1 MYFIVETLE
10 QFKKLDVKDE
20 CFIQLIPGN
29 DRVHPKLTYP
39 SLIYYNNG
47 DKGYVLPFK
56 HSESFHLDFKI
67 VEEFLKLHKTIY
79 LLDKKFHSYFLDL
92 PNSIDLHFINLD
104 QTNEFT
110 QFDCDTNL
118 HHDFYSRY
126 GHLPI
131 TNELI
136 PISKHYERC
145 QCLYDYIKGMFGLE
159 TDIQTQESFIAAYK
173 SVEENPIK
181 VDVKCLTDKYQIHD
195 QSYSIKVDVMYSS
208 YNLYNLTGRPTN
220 SFNGINF
227 LAIPKENDFRSCFLP
242 SNDFLVE
249 FDFDAYHL
257 RLIAMLMGISCPE
270 ESFHEYLGKQYFNK
284 EELTEEEYKESKTIT
299 FKQLYGGVD
308 KKYKHIPF
316 FAQMSSYIDDIW
328 KQYNK
333 QGGYKLPTGRIIK
346 KEESMTKYKL
356 FNYVVQN
363 METQKNIEKIDKIQ
377 NYLKNAKAK
386 TKLIL
391 ITYDSFLFDFSKKDG
406 KKTLQDIKSIL
417 ESDQMKV
424 KHKHGTSYAF

>member
-1 MYFIVETLE
+1 MYFIVENLD
-10 QFKKLDVKDE
+10 QFKKLSVKDE
-20 CFIQLIPGN
+20 CFVQLVTGN
-29 DRVHPKLTYP
+29 DRIHPKLTYP
-39 SLIYYNNG
+39 SLLYYNDG
-47 DKGYVLPFK
+47 EKGYIFPFK
-56 HSESFHLDFKI
+56 HSESFSLDF
-67 VEEFLKLHKTIY
+67 EEIHSFLKLHKKVY
-79 LLDKKFHSYFLDL
+79 LLDKKFHSYFFDL
-92 PNSIDLHFINLD
+92 PNAIDLHFVNLD
-104 QTNEFT
+104 QTNEFN

-131 TNELI
+131 INEI
-136 PISKHYERC
+136 VPISKHYERC
-145 QCLYDYIKGMFGLE
+145 QCLYDYVKGYFDLE
-159 TDIQTQESFIAAYK
+159 TDIQTQEDFISAYK

-181 VDVKCLTDKYQIHD
+181 VDVKCLTEKYQIHD
-195 QSYSIKVDVMYSS
+195 QSYSIKGDKMYSC

-257 RLIAMLMGISCPE
+257 RLIARLISFECPK

-316 FAQMSSYIDDIW
+316 FAKMEEFAEDVW
-328 KQYNK
+328 KAYKTQK
-333 QGGYKLPTGRIIK
+333 GYKLHTGRVIRPDD
-346 KEESMTKYKL
+346 SMTKYKL

-363 METQKNIEKIDKIQ
+363 METAENIYKIQ
-377 NYLKNAKAK
+377 QIQKYLKTAEAK

-406 KKTLQDIKSIL
+406 KKTLQEIKTIL
-417 ESDQMKV
+417 EFGEMKV
-424 KHKHGTSYAF
+424 KHKHGTNYAF

>member
-1 MYFIVETLE
+1 MYFIIEDLD
-10 QFKKLDVKDE
+10 QFKKLDVSED

-29 DRVHPKLTYP
+29 DRFHPKLTYP
-39 SLIYYNNG
+39 SLLYYRNE
-47 DKGYVLPFK
+47 DKGYIFPFK
-56 HSESFHLDFKI
+56 HSESFSLNFEVVHS
-67 VEEFLKLHKTIY
+67 FLKCHKKVY

-92 PNSIDLHFINLD
+92 PNAIDLHFVNLD
-104 QTNEFT
+104 QTNEFN
-110 QFDCDTNL
+110 QFDCDTNV

-126 GHLPI
+126 GRLPT
-131 TNELI
+131 TNEIL

-145 QCLYDYIKGMFGLE
+145 ECLYDSIKGYFDLE
-159 TDIQTQESFIAAYK
+159 TDTETQEAFISAYK

-181 VDVKCLTDKYQIHD
+181 VDTQCLLDKYQIHD
-195 QSYSIKVDVMYSS
+195 QSYSIKADRMYSC

-257 RLIAMLMGISCPE
+257 RLIARLINFECPK

-308 KKYKHIPF
+308 KKYKHVPF
-316 FAQMSSYIDDIW
+316 FKQMEDYVEEIW
-328 KQYNK
+328 KAYKSQK
-333 QGGYKLPTGRIIK
+333 GYKLPTGRVIRP
-346 KEESMTKYKL
+346 EATMTKYKL

-363 METQKNIEKIDKIQ
+363 METIENIYKINEIQ
-377 NYLKNAKAK
+377 SYLKVVGAK

-391 ITYDSFLFDFSKKDG
+391 ITYDSFLFDFHKRDG
-406 KKTLQDIKSIL
+406 KKTLQDIKNIL
-417 ESDQMKV
+417 ELGQMKV

>member
-1 MYFIVETLE
+1 
-10 QFKKLDVKDE
+10 
-20 CFIQLIPGN
+20 
-29 DRVHPKLTYP
+29 
-39 SLIYYNNG
+39 
-47 DKGYVLPFK
+47 
-56 HSESFHLDFKI
+56 
-67 VEEFLKLHKTIY
+67 
-79 LLDKKFHSYFLDL
+79 LDKKFHSYFFDL
-92 PNSIDLHFINLD
+92 PNSIDLHFVNLD
-104 QTNEFT
+104 QTNEFN

-131 TNELI
+131 INAI
-136 PISKHYERC
+136 VPISKHYQRC
-145 QCLYDYIKGMFGLE
+145 QCLYESVKGYFDLE
-159 TDIQTQESFIAAYK
+159 TDIQTQEDFISAYK

-181 VDVKCLTDKYQIHD
+181 VDVKCLIDKYQIHD
-195 QSYSIKVDVMYSS
+195 QSYSIKGDKMYSC

-257 RLIAMLMGISCPE
+257 RLIARLINFECPK

-284 EELTEEEYKESKTIT
+284 EQLTAEEYRESKTIT

-308 KKYKHIPF
+308 KKYRHIPF
-316 FAQMSSYIDDIW
+316 FAKMEEFTEEVW
-328 KQYNK
+328 KAYKTQK
-333 QGGYKLPTGRIIK
+333 GYKLHTGRVIRP
-346 KEESMTKYKL
+346 EDSMTKYKL

-363 METQKNIEKIDKIQ
+363 METSENIYKIQ
-377 NYLKNAKAK
+377 EIQKYLKTAEAK

-406 KKTLQDIKSIL
+406 KKTLQEIKTIL
-417 ESDQMKV
+417 ETGEMKV
-424 KHKHGTSYAF
+424 KHKHGTNYAF

>member
-1 MYFIVETLE
+1 MYFIVESLS
-10 QFKKLDVKDE
+10 QFGNLDIKDE
-20 CFIQLIPGN
+20 CFVQLIPGN

-39 SLIYYNNG
+39 SLLYYHDG
-47 DKGYVLPFK
+47 EKGYIFPFK
-56 HSESFHLDFKI
+56 HSESFYLDFKM
-67 VEEFLKLHKTIY
+67 VQEFLKLHKKVY

-92 PNSIDLHFINLD
+92 PNAIDLHFVNLD
-104 QTNEFT
+104 QTNEFN

-145 QCLYDYIKGMFGLE
+145 QCLYDYVKGYFGLE
-159 TDIQTQESFIAAYK
+159 TDLQTQEDFVSTYK

-195 QSYSIKVDVMYSS
+195 QSYSIQSDKMYSC

-257 RLIAMLMGISCPE
+257 RLIARLINFECPKD
-270 ESFHEYLGKQYFNK
+270 SFHIYLGKQYFEK

-299 FKQLYGGVD
+299 FRQLYGGVD
-308 KKYKHIPF
+308 KKYKKIPF
-316 FAQMSSYIDDIW
+316 FAKMEEFAEEVW
-328 KQYNK
+328 KAYKSQK
-333 QGGYKLPTGRIIK
+333 GYKLHTGRVIRPDV
-346 KEESMTKYKL
+346 SMTKYKL

-363 METQKNIEKIDKIQ
+363 LETKENIYKIQEIQ
-377 NYLKNAKAK
+377 NYLKNTAAK

-406 KKTLQDIKSIL
+406 KKTLQEIKNIL
-417 ESDQMKV
+417 ELGEMIV

>member
-1 MYFIVETLE
+1 MYFIVENID
-10 QFKKLDVKDE
+10 QFKKLNVKDE
-20 CFIQLIPGN
+20 CFVQLIPGN

-39 SLIYYNNG
+39 SLLYYNDG
-47 DKGYVLPFK
+47 DKGYIFPFK
-56 HSESFHLDFKI
+56 HSEAFALDF
-67 VEEFLKLHKTIY
+67 EEVHSFLKSHKTIY

-92 PNSIDLHFINLD
+92 PNSIDLHFVNLD
-104 QTNEFT
+104 QTNEFN

-131 TNELI
+131 ANELV

-145 QCLYDYIKGMFGLE
+145 QCLYDYVKGYFGLE
-159 TDIQTQESFIAAYK
+159 TDLQTQEDFVSAYK

-195 QSYSIKVDVMYSS
+195 QSYSISKDKMYSC

-257 RLIAMLMGISCPE
+257 RLIAKLISVECPA
-270 ESFHEYLGKQYFNK
+270 ESFHEYLGKQYFDK
-284 EELTEEEYKESKTIT
+284 DQLTEEEYKESKTIT

-308 KKYKHIPF
+308 KKYKHVEF
-316 FAQMSSYIDDIW
+316 FAKMTEHIEEMW

-346 KEESMTKYKL
+346 NDEAMTKYKL

-363 METQKNIEKIDKIQ
+363 METKENIYKIDEVQ
-377 NYLKNAKAK
+377 SYLKNIGAK

-391 ITYDSFLFDFSKKDG
+391 ITYDSFLFDFHKKDG
-406 KKTLQDIKSIL
+406 KKTLEEIKTIL
-417 ESDQMKV
+417 EFGQMKV

>member
-1 MYFIVETLE
+1 MYFIVESLS
-10 QFKKLDVKDE
+10 QFGNLNIKDE
-20 CFIQLIPGN
+20 CFVQLIAGN

-39 SLIYYNNG
+39 SLLYYHNG
-47 DKGYVLPFK
+47 EKGYIFPFK
-56 HSESFHLDFKI
+56 HSESFYLDFKM
-67 VEEFLKLHKTIY
+67 VQEFLKLHKKVY

-92 PNSIDLHFINLD
+92 PNAIDLHFVNLD
-104 QTNEFT
+104 QTNEFN

-145 QCLYDYIKGMFGLE
+145 QCLYDYVKGYFDLE
-159 TDIQTQESFIAAYK
+159 TDIQTQEDFINAYK

-181 VDVKCLTDKYQIHD
+181 VDVNCLADKYQIHD
-195 QSYSIKVDVMYSS
+195 QSYSIKGDKMYSC

-257 RLIAMLMGISCPE
+257 RLIARLINFECPQ
-270 ESFHEYLGKQYFNK
+270 ESFHEYLGKSYFNK

-308 KKYKHIPF
+308 KKYKHIDF
-316 FAQMSSYIDDIW
+316 FAQMGSYID
-328 KQYNK
+328 
-333 QGGYKLPTGRIIK
+333 
-346 KEESMTKYKL
+346 
-356 FNYVVQN
+356 
-363 METQKNIEKIDKIQ
+363 
-377 NYLKNAKAK
+377 
-386 TKLIL
+386 
-391 ITYDSFLFDFSKKDG
+391 
-406 KKTLQDIKSIL
+406 
-417 ESDQMKV
+417 
-424 KHKHGTSYAF
+424 

>member
-1 MYFIVETLE
+1 MYFIVESLS
-10 QFKKLDVKDE
+10 QFGQLDIKDE
-20 CFIQLIPGN
+20 CFVQLIPGN

-39 SLIYYNNG
+39 SLLYYNSG
-47 DKGYVLPFK
+47 EKGYIFTFK
-56 HSESFHLDFKI
+56 HSESFQLDFQI
-67 VEEFLKLHKTIY
+67 VQEFLKKHKKVY

-92 PNSIDLHFINLD
+92 PNAIDLHFVNLD
-104 QTNEFT
+104 QTNEFN

-118 HHDFYSRY
+118 HHDFYSKY

-131 TNELI
+131 TNEII

-145 QCLYDYIKGMFGLE
+145 QCLYEFVKSYFDME
-159 TDIQTQESFIAAYK
+159 TDTQIQEDFISAYK
-173 SVEENPIK
+173 SVEENPIR
-181 VDVKCLTDKYQIHD
+181 VDVQCLLDKYQIHD
-195 QSYSIKVDVMYSS
+195 QSYSIKGDKMYSY

-220 SFNGINF
+220 AFNGVNF

-242 SNDFLVE
+242 TNDFLVE

-257 RLIAMLMGISCPE
+257 RLIAKLIEFECPK
-270 ESFHEYLGKQYFNK
+270 ESFHEYLGKEYFGK
-284 EELTEEEYKESKTIT
+284 QELTEEEYKESKTIT

-308 KKYKHIPF
+308 KKYKHVEF
-316 FAQMSSYIDDIW
+316 FAKMTDYIESMW

-346 KEESMTKYKL
+346 KDESMTKYKL

-363 METQKNIEKIDKIQ
+363 METKENIYKIDEIQ
-377 NYLKNAKAK
+377 SYLKNIGAK
-386 TKLIL
+386 TRLIL

-406 KKTLQDIKSIL
+406 KKTLEYIKNVL
-417 ESDQMKV
+417 ELGQMKV